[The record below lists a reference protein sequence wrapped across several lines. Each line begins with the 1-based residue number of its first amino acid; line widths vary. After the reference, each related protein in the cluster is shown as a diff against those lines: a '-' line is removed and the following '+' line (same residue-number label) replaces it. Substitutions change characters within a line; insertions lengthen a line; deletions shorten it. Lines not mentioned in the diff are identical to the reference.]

1 MYSEPGQKSKMKL
14 FSPFQ
19 NLPKFLVISLN
30 FPGKESKHLLLLKSW
45 CKLRDTVYWKTRT
58 EGPREDPRTQDTKED
73 PLSDDPKKDPINE
86 NPKMHP
92 ITEDP

>member
-1 MYSEPGQKSKMKL
+1 MNL
-14 FSPFQ
+14 FSLVQ

-30 FPGKESKHLLLLKSW
+30 FPRKKSKHLLLLKSW
-45 CKLRDTVYWKTRT
+45 CKLRDTVYWKART
-58 EGPREDPRTQDTKED
+58 EDPREGPRSQDTKED

>member
-1 MYSEPGQKSKMKL
+1 MNL
-14 FSPFQ
+14 FSLVQ

-30 FPGKESKHLLLLKSW
+30 FPRKKSKHLLLLKSW
-45 CKLRDTVYWKTRT
+45 CKLRDTVYWKART
-58 EGPREDPRTQDTKED
+58 EDRREDPRTQDGKED
-73 PLSDDPKKDPINE
+73 PLSDDPKKDPING